1 VNAQRNDLSRGVAL
15 PPQHTGSSLFHA
27 VLSEATAMFPD
38 ALRGADFPQHPSA
51 WKKNYGATLAR
62 FEAHRAKAPERAEIA
77 RFIVERS
84 QAALLHV
91 DNGVARPLSDHMS
104 EAREAPE
111 LTPVALG
118 DKPSFRAEIPFEG
131 EWYRGDAALGLIDRL
146 AEQGDITL
154 AARAGLRWTLERIAA
169 QGGVLDLRDQRF
181 ALLGAGAELA
191 PTAALLRA
199 GASVLW
205 VDVASP
211 ERFLGLHAP
220 GAGTLLQAAQPL
232 NLLDDPA
239 RIRAAIE
246 RFADSGPV
254 HLGNFAYASG
264 ASQEWRLAAAMNAIA
279 THVPAGLLRSISM
292 WVSPTTVPTLQ
303 PESLRAAQA
312 QLANEAMW
320 KSALHRAGLLTK
332 PGSYSAD
339 GHHIGYST
347 VSIQGLSYQAA
358 QYVSKLCAAEAFA
371 LFGGDKPASSGR
383 GITVSANVAGITR
396 TRSLSHPVFAA
407 AFLGAPMFSV
417 RIFQPETTRAL
428 SVLLMLHDLLNP
440 AAAGQASSA
449 VPAAEKPALLHAQQM
464 HGGIYNLPYGLESA
478 IRIAAV
484 LGMGKNPLILLK
496 RPKGNAEARA

>member
-1 VNAQRNDLSRGVAL
+1 
-15 PPQHTGSSLFHA
+15 
-27 VLSEATAMFPD
+27 MFPD
-38 ALRGADFPQHPSA
+38 ALRGAEFPQQASA
-51 WKKNYGATLAR
+51 WKRNYGATLAR

-77 RFIVERS
+77 RFILERS

-91 DNGVARPLSDHMS
+91 ENGSARPLSDHMS
-104 EAREAPE
+104 EARRAPE
-111 LTPVALG
+111 LTPVSLG
-118 DKPSFRAEIPFEG
+118 EKPSFRVEIPFEG
-131 EWYRGDAALGLIDRL
+131 DWYRGDAALGLIDRL
-146 AEQGDITL
+146 AEQGEITL
-154 AARAGLRWTLERIAA
+154 AARAGLRWTIEHIAA

-199 GASVLW
+199 GATVLW

-211 ERFLGLHAP
+211 ERFLRLHSPAS
-220 GAGTLLQAAQPL
+220 GTLLQAAEPL

-246 RFADSGPV
+246 RFAESGPV

-279 THVPAGLLRSISM
+279 AHVPAGLLRSIAM

-303 PESLRAAQA
+303 PESVVAAKS
-312 QLANEAMW
+312 QLAHEAVW
-320 KSALHRAGLLTK
+320 KTALHRAGLLTK
-332 PGSYSAD
+332 PGSYSAN

-358 QYVSKLCAAEAFA
+358 QYVSKVCAAEAFA
-371 LFGGDKPASSGR
+371 IFGGEKPTNGGAH

-396 TRSLSHPVFAA
+396 TRSLSHPVFEA
-407 AFLGAPMFSV
+407 AFLGAPMFGV

-440 AAAGQASSA
+440 AAANRADSP
-449 VPAAEKPALLHAQQM
+449 VPAAQKPALLHAQQM

-496 RPKGNAEARA
+496 RAKSGPEARA